1 MGPPAK
7 PTQCPMTT
15 ELQTPIFLDEDA
27 RVLDWR
33 IEELLRA
40 GFPELLALELAATKC
55 RVDVAHV
62 QDLDRREAQVRPCLA
77 Q

>member
-1 MGPPAK
+1 MA
-7 PTQCPMTT
+7 T

-40 GFPELLALELAATKC
+40 GFPELLALELAATIE
-55 RVDVAHV
+55 VDLHTAIR
-62 QDLDRREAQVRPCLA
+62 LRNLGCPAETAARILL
-77 Q
+77 